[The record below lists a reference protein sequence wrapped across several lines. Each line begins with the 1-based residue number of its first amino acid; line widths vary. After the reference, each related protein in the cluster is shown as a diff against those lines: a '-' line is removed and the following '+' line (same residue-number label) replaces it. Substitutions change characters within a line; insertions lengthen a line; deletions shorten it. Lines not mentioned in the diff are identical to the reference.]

1 MPPELTNVGI
11 VGAGVMGSR
20 AAQTIAAA
28 GHRVSV
34 YDPSPS
40 ARTALQSV
48 AGIDVVASLEDV
60 GRSADVVLMYLPGPQ
75 EVAAC
80 VPTLLAHAR
89 ANAILVDHST
99 VDPDTSKRM
108 SELAAAKS
116 IGYLD
121 APILGRPASIG
132 KWTLVVGGR
141 DTDVDRCRPVLQHLA
156 ANIFHIGPAGC
167 GNQVKLLNQLMFGAI
182 NAMTAEMM
190 AIAEHI
196 GLPPALLYQTI
207 TSSNAAT
214 VSNLFRELGSRIA
227 AEDYDSPTFSIDLL
241 AKDVRLATEMA
252 RAHGAPPILARS
264 IEFLN
269 EAARAQGLGKL
280 DTAAMWKL
288 YAGIWSGPTGREE
301 RGTAEA

>member
-1 MPPELTNVGI
+1 
-11 VGAGVMGSR
+11 
-20 AAQTIAAA
+20 
-28 GHRVSV
+28 
-34 YDPSPS
+34 
-40 ARTALQSV
+40 
-48 AGIDVVASLEDV
+48 
-60 GRSADVVLMYLPGPQ
+60 
-75 EVAAC
+75 
-80 VPTLLAHAR
+80 
-89 ANAILVDHST
+89 
-99 VDPDTSKRM
+99 M
-108 SELAAAKS
+108 SELAAARS

-121 APILGRPASIG
+121 APVLGRPASIG

-141 DTDVDRCRPVLQHLA
+141 AIDVDRCRPVLQHLA
-156 ANIFHIGPAGC
+156 ANIFHIGPAGS

-196 GLPPALLYQTI
+196 GLRPELLYQAI

-264 IEFLN
+264 VDLLN
-269 EAARAQGLGKL
+269 EVARAQGLGKL
-280 DTAAMWKL
+280 DTAAMHRTL
-288 YAGIWSGPTGREE
+288 YRIAFVQGDATGMQEQIAWAKGRPDEYLAQIWQAETAAFSGQIRSAREFSSQAFE
-301 RGTAEA
+301 LALNM

>member
-1 MPPELTNVGI
+1 
-11 VGAGVMGSR
+11 
-20 AAQTIAAA
+20 
-28 GHRVSV
+28 
-34 YDPSPS
+34 
-40 ARTALQSV
+40 
-48 AGIDVVASLEDV
+48 
-60 GRSADVVLMYLPGPQ
+60 MYLPGPQ

-80 VPTLLAHAR
+80 VPVILANAR
-89 ANAILVDHST
+89 ANTILVDHTT
-99 VDPDTSKRM
+99 VDPDTSRRM

-121 APILGRPASIG
+121 APVLGRPASIG

-227 AEDYDSPTFSIDLL
+227 AQDYDSPTFSIDLL

-252 RAHGAPPILARS
+252 KAHGAPPILARS

-269 EAARAQGLGKL
+269 EAARAQGMGKL

-288 YAGIWSGPTGREE
+288 YAGIWSGR
-301 RGTAEA
+301 A